1 MRAVGTWLRSRGP
14 ESGPVRS
21 ERSYYLAPEPRVF
34 NEKGIGKRLMGL
46 KRPKKKGGARTELP
60 SRFCKLR
67 DQCGCWQWPRTWS
80 ERRGFDTYGG
90 NWRRTGRD
98 QVLKKSRIP
107 RVWSLVFIRIG
118 RMALSLSII
127 WFSTQQ
133 FLPAPTSL
141 IRTLCY
147 TENNQNALK
156 SSILDG
162 FLSYVAYKPR
172 GHALRESCPTLKASS

>member
-1 MRAVGTWLRSRGP
+1 MRAVGTWSRSRGP

-21 ERSYYLAPEPRVF
+21 ERRYCLAPETRAS
-34 NEKGIGKRLMGL
+34 NEEGIGKRLMGL
-46 KRPKKKGGARTELP
+46 KGQKKGARTELP

-67 DQCGCWQWPRTWS
+67 DQCGCWQWPRTWF
-80 ERRGFDTYGG
+80 ERRAFDTYGG

-118 RMALSLSII
+118 RMALWLSII

-141 IRTLCY
+141 IHTLCY
-147 TENNQNALK
+147 TENNQKALK

-162 FLSYVAYKPR
+162 FLSYVASKPR
-172 GHALRESCPTLKASS
+172 GHALRKPCPTLKASS